1 MKIKPKC
8 VPCLLN
14 RTLYET
20 DLVDSSKSLK
30 VLEDACR
37 IIGKYKLEK
46 SCSAVVATEV
56 HKATYDTL
64 GTSDPYKEIKD
75 RCNKAAASLLSKAE
89 EAIEN
94 SPNRLRTAVLVSII
108 GNIMDFGIP
117 SSPENPEN
125 LAEAFDTLLEEGLAV
140 DDSNVLEDYLKDG
153 NRILYFADNCGEIVF
168 DKLLLKELKRYP
180 IHLTYVVRG
189 EPILTDAT
197 MEDVKEYD
205 IDGVVDEVLTTGCYA
220 VGVDFD
226 RMGDDLRS
234 TLDNA
239 HLIISKGMGN
249 YETFSETNYQP
260 IIYLLRTKCAP
271 VAQDMGLDMN
281 ISVAKIYE

>member
-20 DLVDSSKSLK
+20 DLVDSSKGLK

-37 IIGKYKLEK
+37 IIGKYELEK

-75 RCNKAAASLLSKAE
+75 RCNKAAASLLSRAE
-89 EAIEN
+89 GAIEN
-94 SPNRLRTAVLVSII
+94 SQKRLRTAVLVSII

-117 SSPENPEN
+117 SSPDNPEN
-125 LAEAFDTLLEEGLAV
+125 LSEAFDTLLREGLAV
-140 DDSNVLEDYLKDG
+140 DDSKVLEDYLKEG
-153 NRILYFADNCGEIVF
+153 NRIIYFADNCGEIVF
-168 DKLLLKELKRYP
+168 DKLLLRELKRYP

-197 MEDVKEYD
+197 MDDVEEYSIQD
-205 IDGVVDEVLTTGCYA
+205 MVDEIMTTGCYA

-226 RMGDDLRS
+226 RMGEDLRRA
-234 TLDNA
+234 LDEA
-239 HLIISKGMGN
+239 DLIISKGMGN
-249 YETFSETNYQP
+249 YETFSETDNRP

-271 VAQDMGLDMN
+271 VAQDMGLDLN